1 MYPNQVR
8 RSSVFTTVWP
18 LKITT
23 ASSLVAAHQ
32 ITTHVSSIAEIRG
45 CKVFEHNTEVSSSV
59 WAKGQIGLRC
69 LEGLDGAVLL
79 SVSEVKEVI
88 LNRELII
95 WHNGAT
101 EQAAVPLD
109 QISPN
114 TDVMQ
119 QTEQK
124 KRLKKE
130 QISKFY
136 TDFFFFVVT
145 TL

>member
-1 MYPNQVR
+1 M
-8 RSSVFTTVWP
+8 
-18 LKITT
+18 
-23 ASSLVAAHQ
+23 AAHQ
-32 ITTHVSSIAEIRG
+32 VTTHVSSIAEIRG
-45 CKVFEHNTEVSSSV
+45 CKVFEHKSEVSNSV

-119 QTEQK
+119 QTEK
-124 KRLKKE
+124 KKKNK
-130 QISKFY
+130 SR
-136 TDFFFFVVT
+136 FFLLLLQHFE
-145 TL
+145 TLGVKS

>member
-8 RSSVFTTVWP
+8 RSSGITTVWP

-32 ITTHVSSIAEIRG
+32 ITTHVSSLAEIKG
-45 CKVFEHNTEVSSSV
+45 CKVFELNIEVSSSV

-119 QTEQK
+119 QTEKKTFK
-124 KRLKKE
+124 KRADI
-130 QISKFY
+130 QILHR
-136 TDFFFFVVT
+136 FFFYYS
-145 TL
+145 TLM

>member
-1 MYPNQVR
+1 M
-8 RSSVFTTVWP
+8 
-18 LKITT
+18 
-23 ASSLVAAHQ
+23 
-32 ITTHVSSIAEIRG
+32 
-45 CKVFEHNTEVSSSV
+45 

-101 EQAAVPLD
+101 EQAAVLLD

-124 KRLKKE
+124 KKNEK
-130 QISKFY
+130 
-136 TDFFFFVVT
+136 T
-145 TL
+145 